1 MIRERRGSL
10 PSFDGVWISWRAWE
24 APEPRGVLL
33 IVHGL
38 GEHSGRYRNLA
49 EAMVPAGWSCWA
61 LDLRGMGE
69 SEGPRG
75 HIDSWSQW
83 VGDIAAFDRLV
94 RTEASP
100 LEVVPLGHSFGG
112 VVVASAIVQ
121 GALKPRRFVL
131 SNPAFSV
138 RTPIA
143 PWKLAL
149 GRIASRTM
157 PTLTMS
163 NGLDAKGISRDA
175 AVVEAYRQD
184 PLVHDRISARLHAEW
199 QAAGASTMQ
208 GAPRCTLPMLL
219 LLSDQDPIID
229 AQAGEGFGRTCG
241 GKVTIKRY
249 PGRYH
254 EPFNDLGA
262 EAVFEDLRGWLD
274 APVL

>member
-10 PSFDGVWISWRAWE
+10 PSFDGTWISWRAWE
-24 APEPRGVLL
+24 AASPRGALL

-49 EAMVPAGWSCWA
+49 EAMAPAGWSCWA

-69 SEGPRG
+69 SEGRRG
-75 HIDSWSQW
+75 HIESWSQW
-83 VGDIAAFDRLV
+83 LGDVTAFDSLV

-112 VVVASAIVQ
+112 VVVASAVLQ
-121 GALKPRRFVL
+121 RALQPRRFVL

-138 RTPIA
+138 RMPVA

-163 NGLDAKGISRDA
+163 NGVDARSISRDA
-175 AVVEAYRQD
+175 AVVDAYRQD

-199 QAAGASTMQ
+199 RVAGETVMNEARHC
-208 GAPRCTLPMLL
+208 AVPVLL
-219 LLSDQDPIID
+219 LLSDDDRVID
-229 AQAGEGFGRTCG
+229 ARVGERFGETCG
-241 GKVTIKRY
+241 GGVTIRRY
-249 PGRYH
+249 PNRYH

-262 EAVFEDLRGWLD
+262 ETVFEDLRGWLD
-274 APVL
+274 APVH